1 MLKLDGNE
9 RVLVCP
15 LGWGLGHATRV
26 ITIVEML
33 LQKGC
38 TVIVAAD
45 KISIDLLQP
54 RFPNIDFIIF
64 PSITIKLSKGKNQLL
79 ALVKIGLKV
88 IFLTHRENRL
98 VKKIIDDN
106 KIDVVIS
113 DNRYG
118 LYTKDIPSVL
128 ITHQLK
134 IIFPKPFRW
143 AMPIGVW
150 FVKRS
155 AERFT
160 ECWIPDN
167 REGFRISGEL
177 SHPKVLP
184 KNAEFIGLLSRFQ
197 QIEAKKQENSWDLVG
212 IVSGPLPHREIFEKE
227 LVNLSNRLGL
237 KALIIQGLPQELS
250 STKEI
255 GSATLVPHLPDHEM
269 AEAIV
274 SAKYLI
280 CRSGYS
286 TIMDLIALKR
296 TALLV
301 PTPGQTEQEYLAN
314 YLAEN
319 KLFGFVKQAKLN
331 SIDISHFENH
341 SHLYSNFM

>member
-1 MLKLDGNE
+1 MF
-9 RVLVCP
+9 
-15 LGWGLGHATRV
+15 
-26 ITIVEML
+26 

-54 RFPNIDFIIF
+54 RFPNIDFVIF
-64 PSITIKLSKGKNQLL
+64 PSLSIKLSKGKKQLL
-79 ALVKIGLKV
+79 ALVKIGLNV
-88 IFLTHRENRL
+88 ISLTHRENRL

-106 KIDVVIS
+106 KVDVVLS

-134 IIFPKPFRW
+134 IIFPKPFKW
-143 AMPIGVW
+143 AMPIGTW
-150 FVKRS
+150 FVRRYV
-155 AERFT
+155 ERFT

-177 SHPKVLP
+177 SQPKVLP

-197 QIEAKKQENSWDLVG
+197 QIEVTKQENSWDLVG
-212 IVSGPLPHREIFEKE
+212 IVSGPPPHREIFEKK

-237 KALIIQGLPQELS
+237 KALIIQGLPQELK

-255 GSATLVPHLPDHEM
+255 GRATLVPHLPDHEM

-286 TIMDLIALKR
+286 TIMDLMALKR
-296 TALLV
+296 SALLV

-314 YLAEN
+314 YLARNGLFEFVEQRSLQNIDVSYLEN
-319 KLFGFVKQAKLN
+319 
-331 SIDISHFENH
+331 
-341 SHLYSNFM
+341 SN